1 MSWRSLSERA
11 LSVSME
17 RTAIQFDREMIAALL
32 RKALEISPDMKT
44 LSDAIR
50 AIAFMLDSN
59 GGDSG
64 ADK

>member
-32 RKALEISPDMKT
+32 RKALETSPDMET

-50 AIAFMLDSN
+50 SIAFTLDSN
-59 GGDSG
+59 GDDSG